1 MYHFE
6 YDKVKWKEN
15 FLYMRK
21 YYFFLQVS
29 VSILILHKASG
40 SEYQGYGKNTAVQYA
55 RHIAPGISQFK
66 VIREFIQ
73 ENGWHSLGSMA
84 FLGSG

>member
-15 FLYMRK
+15 FSYLRK

-40 SEYQGYGKNTAVQYA
+40 SEYQGYGKNTAGQYA
-55 RHIAPGISQFK
+55 RHIAPGIEA
-66 VIREFIQ
+66 IHLI
-73 ENGWHSLGSMA
+73 
-84 FLGSG
+84 

>member
-1 MYHFE
+1 LYHFE

-15 FLYMRK
+15 FLYLRK

-40 SEYQGYGKNTAVQYA
+40 SEYQGYGKNNAGQYA
-55 RHIAPGISQFK
+55 RHIAPGIEA
-66 VIREFIQ
+66 IHLI
-73 ENGWHSLGSMA
+73 
-84 FLGSG
+84 